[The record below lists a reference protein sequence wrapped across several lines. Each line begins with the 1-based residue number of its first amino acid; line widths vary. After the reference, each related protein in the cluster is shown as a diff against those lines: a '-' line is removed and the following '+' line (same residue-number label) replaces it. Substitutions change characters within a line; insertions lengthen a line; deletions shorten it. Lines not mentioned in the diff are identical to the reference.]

1 MDAKKGKELLD
12 TILDL
17 GASLIQTGAD
27 TNKTEVNLYRICAG
41 YGFQKCNIWVVPS
54 NIQASVTTPE
64 GEDITLIRHI
74 RSRSTDYTRLADLN
88 DLARRI
94 AADPLEPEKLRETFA
109 AIQSRQ
115 EKPEIF
121 LYLAGILGGL
131 GFGVFFGCGA
141 LDAIVAGCASFLV
154 AFLGQKLARYE
165 KNQMVYNF
173 VLSFLAEVFIILA
186 VHTGVGKHIGYISI
200 GIVMLLISGLG
211 VTTGI
216 KDFLHQDTLSGV
228 IRISDSLSGAIGI
241 AFGVGLPLFLFQS
254 AGESEVIMLNPSVLL
269 QLIFCTVGCAGF
281 ALWFKVKWQHIAPCA
296 LGALLTWAVFL
307 LAREETGGSFT
318 ASFIAAVICAAYSQI
333 MARVCGAPAVIF
345 NSVSVFPLIPGAA
358 LYYTM
363 FGIVTGSIALA
374 REQGIS
380 LISTCFAIVL
390 GMMVVEVIVRSC
402 KSLLRR

>member
-1 MDAKKGKELLD
+1 MDVKKGKDLLD
-12 TILDL
+12 TILDI
-17 GASLIQTGAD
+17 GASLIQAGAD

-41 YGFQKCNIWVVPS
+41 YGFQNCNIWVVPS

-74 RSRSTDYTRLADLN
+74 RSRSADYTRLADLN

-94 AADPLEPEKLRETFA
+94 SREPLEPEKLREVFGT
-109 AIQSRQ
+109 IQNRK
-115 EKPEIF
+115 EKPEFF
-121 LYLAGILGGL
+121 LWLAGILGGA

-141 LDAIVAGCASFLV
+141 RDAVIAGAASFLV
-154 AFLGQKLARYE
+154 AYLGRWLARYE

-173 VLSFLAEVFIILA
+173 MLSFLAEVLIILA
-186 VHTGVGKHIGYISI
+186 VRTGLGRNTGNISI

-241 AFGVGLPLFLFQS
+241 AFGIGLPLSLFRS
-254 AGESEVIMLNPSVLL
+254 AGGAEGIMLNPSVVL
-269 QLIFCTVGCAGF
+269 QLIFCTVGCTGF
-281 ALWFKVKWQHIAPCA
+281 ALWFKVKWQHVGPCA
-296 LGALLTWAVFL
+296 AGALITWAVFL
-307 LAREETGGSFT
+307 LAEKKTGNSFT

-363 FGIVTGSIALA
+363 FGIVTGSAALA
-374 REQGIS
+374 KEQGIS
-380 LISTCFAIVL
+380 LVTTCFALVL
-390 GMMVVEVIVRSC
+390 GMMVVEVVVRTC
-402 KSLLRR
+402 KSLT